1 MSAQGKIVLQ
11 IKDPKDVLVVADALL
26 KSGYT
31 VSTPKRKVGAKW
43 ETYVVATRP
52 DAADEGANE

>member
-1 MSAQGKIVLQ
+1 MLKTITLV
-11 IKDPKDVLVVADALL
+11 IKDSKDVLLVADALL

-43 ETYVVATRP
+43 ETYVVVTTGTIEA
-52 DAADEGANE
+52 EQQEV